1 MVFTSSF
8 TPPAAGQSQKY
19 RATITTSGFED
30 VPKLEFTLTRELCH
44 HENMAWTQVDSS
56 SHKGTCLDCSEEVTA
71 AHTFD
76 ENGNCVCGAT
86 LAVTLT
92 NAEGLIYKGD
102 EHKPGVSV
110 AVNDKT
116 LTENT
121 DYTVSYTGNINAG
134 ENTATVTVTGS
145 HKDLLHRQGHAHD
158 HMGQHDPGADLHRR
172 SSGDYRPHGDVGEQ

>member
-56 SHKGTCLDCSEEVTA
+56 SHKGTCPDCSEEVTA

-134 ENTATVTVTGS
+134 ENTATVTVTGT
-145 HKDLLHRQGHAHD
+145 DTGC
-158 HMGQHDPGADLHRR
+158 PI
-172 SSGDYRPHGDVGEQ
+172 SSVYLRICAA